1 MCYRFFQ
8 FRVAKPRIG
17 ARSGIRTTTNLHDE
31 GLEGLLDGA
40 GLDLEVLGVEE
51 DGGAVAA
58 AAAPAVGD
66 VGDAGRPVHALHRA
80 LRRGPEG

>member
-1 MCYRFFQ
+1 MRFRLFFQ
-8 FRVAKPRIG
+8 FRKPRIR

-80 LRRGPEG
+80 RPSRPEG